1 MIKDEI
7 LLYVCIDGED
17 GGNDIDV
24 TEDVDNAEE
33 VTEEVQEQE
42 EVEDESVP
50 INEIE
55 LDGEKITL
63 EQIKQFKQGYNS
75 YSKQISDYKALQ
87 EQSKEATELF
97 NYIKG
102 NPALA
107 QKLYEYDAE
116 LNDGDLKD
124 KLPSKE
130 KEEINT
136 LRREMTAIKIDAELS
151 SIKAKDSSVDEI
163 ALLQIAT
170 EKGLPLDIAY
180 KVWKADN
187 YDTELKGKLKEQSK
201 SITKNLQDAKKTTKT
216 LITGDTGKADDG
228 TFGLSKQEIAMA
240 SKLEISLEDY
250 ARWKK

>member
-1 MIKDEI
+1 MIKDKI

-17 GGNDIDV
+17 GDTDV
-24 TEDVDNAEE
+24 TDDVIDTTE
-33 VTEEVQEQE
+33 VETEEQE
-42 EVEDESVP
+42 EVEEESVP

-55 LDGEKITL
+55 IDGEKLTFD
-63 EQIKQFKQGYNS
+63 QIKQFKQGYDN

-107 QKLYEYDAE
+107 QKLYEFDAE
-116 LNDGDLKD
+116 LNNGDLKD
-124 KLPSKE
+124 KMPSKE
-130 KEEINT
+130 KEEIKT
-136 LRREMTAIKIDAELS
+136 LKREITAIKIDAELS
-151 SIKAKDSSVDEI
+151 SIKAKDNSVDEI
-163 ALLQIAT
+163 ALLKLAT

-187 YDTELKGKLKEQSK
+187 YDTELKNKLKEQSK
-201 SITKNLQDAKKTTKT
+201 NITKDLQDAKKTTKT
-216 LITGDTGKADDG
+216 LIKGDSGKADDG

-240 SKLEISLEDY
+240 KKLELSLEEY
-250 ARWKK
+250 SKWKK

>member
-17 GGNDIDV
+17 GDTDV
-24 TEDVDNAEE
+24 TDDVVDTPE
-33 VTEEVQEQE
+33 VETEVPEQE
-42 EVEDESVP
+42 EEVEEENVP
-50 INEIE
+50 INEID

-75 YSKQISDYKALQ
+75 YSKQVSDYKALQ
-87 EQSKEATELF
+87 EQSKDALELF
-97 NYIKG
+97 NYIKS
-102 NPALA
+102 NPELA

-116 LNDGDLKD
+116 ISSGNLKD

-130 KEEINT
+130 KEEIST

-151 SIKAKDSSVDEI
+151 SIKAKDASVDEI

-187 YDTELKGKLKEQSK
+187 YDTELKSKLKEQSK
-201 SITKNLQDAKKTTKT
+201 SITKDLQNAKKTTKT
-216 LITGDTGKADDG
+216 LITEDAGKADDG

-240 SKLEISLEDY
+240 NKLEISLEDY
-250 ARWKK
+250 SRWKK

>member
-17 GGNDIDV
+17 GDTGVAEDVID
-24 TEDVDNAEE
+24 TEDVAED
-33 VTEEVQEQE
+33 VPEQE
-42 EVEDESVP
+42 EVEEESVP

-75 YSKQISDYKALQ
+75 YSKQVSDYKALQ
-87 EQSKEATELF
+87 DQSKDALELF

-102 NPALA
+102 NPELA

-116 LNDGDLKD
+116 VNSGNLQD

-151 SIKAKDSSVDEI
+151 SIKAKDASVNEI

-187 YDTELKGKLKEQSK
+187 YDTELKSKLKEQSK
-201 SITKNLQDAKKTTKT
+201 SITKDLQNAKKTTKT
-216 LITGDTGKADDG
+216 LITEDAGKADDG

-240 SKLEISLEDY
+240 NKLEISLEDY
-250 ARWKK
+250 SRWKK